1 MRPGT
6 SSNTAMLTIVFR
18 DRIDHGSRNSDR
30 CTSHW
35 CASRSSRRDWNRIGS
50 RTTTTNRPSL
60 WRLIGV
66 GNRIRAGPTTAD
78 RWVLGRLIRIW
89 DRIGTRTATTKRF
102 STYMR
107 RVGVGD
113 GIGSRTAVTGRRM
126 RTQRRSTRLRI
137 RRGLD
142 DGYGSLGSLGDIF
155 LKLTM
160 SQLVVSDL
168 LMPTTDSD

>member
-6 SSNTAMLTIVFR
+6 SSNTAMLTIFFS
-18 DRIDHGSRNSDR
+18 DRVDYGRRNSDR

-35 CASRSSRRDWNRIGS
+35 CASRSSRRNWNRIGS
-50 RTTTTNRPSL
+50 RTTTTDRSSL

-78 RWVLGRLIRIW
+78 R
-89 DRIGTRTATTKRF
+89 
-102 STYMR
+102 
-107 RVGVGD
+107 
-113 GIGSRTAVTGRRM
+113 SRTAVTGRRM

-142 DGYGSLGSLGDIF
+142 DGYGSLGSFGDIF
-155 LKLTM
+155 VMLTM
-160 SQLVVSDL
+160 SQLILSDL
-168 LMPTTDSD
+168 LMPTDSDWIVS